1 MFHSAEPPLIADHM
15 LGEEVARDINEFTA
29 MSHRVA
35 REITRLE
42 QELLPTVNPAL
53 PDPEGKA

>member
-1 MFHSAEPPLIADHM
+1 M

-53 PDPEGKA
+53 RDPEGKA